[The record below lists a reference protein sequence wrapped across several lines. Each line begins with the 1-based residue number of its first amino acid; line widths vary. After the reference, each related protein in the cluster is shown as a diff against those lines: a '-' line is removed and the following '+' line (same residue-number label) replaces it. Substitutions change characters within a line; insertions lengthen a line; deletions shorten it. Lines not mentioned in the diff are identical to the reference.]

1 MTSSRKPLRVGFLID
16 NLKVPAWVACIVG
29 QVQASD
35 CAEIAAIVVNRT
47 HDAPL
52 RDRLAFSGLL
62 FSAFC
67 LLDRMVF
74 RASNNPFRRIDIAT
88 EVPAA
93 ETFAVAP
100 RTSGSTDWFGEADLA
115 RIRRLELD
123 VLLCFGC
130 RTLRGGILDAA
141 RYGVWSY
148 CHGADETGQG
158 ESGLFWD
165 MYRGKSVS
173 TVELRI
179 DGPSPRGRQVIY
191 QSVGNLI
198 PWSYAK
204 NVYYHY
210 YYKSTSFVPR
220 RLKLLAE
227 QGFPAIEKLSGDGE
241 CPAQGRIPTNREML
255 GFLPRHAAL
264 LAGKAARRCFWA
276 EQWFLVVN
284 PGPRLAPS
292 ASSQQA
298 KIHRAPPGQFWAD
311 PFPVV
316 VDGQVWVFFE
326 NYSFGSKKAVISCA
340 PVSADGALGDVST
353 ALECSYHLSYPF
365 ILEHQGD
372 LYMVPDT
379 WAEKRVE
386 LWRCRKFPDDW
397 VMERVLLD
405 GLMMSDPTIHP
416 QDGKLWLFGTVSEA
430 REWANDELHLYMAD
444 ALDGVWRPHP
454 ANPVVSDSRRAR
466 PAGRLFF
473 RDGHLIRPA
482 QDCSKN
488 YGWAVVLNRVDELSE
503 GAYTETPIGRID
515 GSYLP
520 GNRGTHTLNYAG
532 GLEFLDGRTMGR
544 KGSWGPRGEIVP
556 KLLR

>member
-1 MTSSRKPLRVGFLID
+1 M
-16 NLKVPAWVACIVG
+16 
-29 QVQASD
+29 
-35 CAEIAAIVVNRT
+35 
-47 HDAPL
+47 
-52 RDRLAFSGLL
+52 
-62 FSAFC
+62 
-67 LLDRMVF
+67 
-74 RASNNPFRRIDIAT
+74 
-88 EVPAA
+88 
-93 ETFAVAP
+93 
-100 RTSGSTDWFGEADLA
+100 
-115 RIRRLELD
+115 
-123 VLLCFGC
+123 
-130 RTLRGGILDAA
+130 RGGILDAA

-148 CHGADETGQG
+148 CHGAPMRRGQG

-173 TVELRI
+173 TCRIAI

-227 QGFPAIEKLSGDGE
+227 QGFPAIEKLSGDGRM
-241 CPAQGRIPTNREML
+241 PNARPHPHQPGDA
-255 GFLPRHAAL
+255 GFSAAPCG
-264 LAGKAARRCFWA
+264 LAGRQSRSSLFLG

-292 ASSQQA
+292 GKFTTGENTSPRPARSVLGRS
-298 KIHRAPPGQFWAD
+298 GFL
-311 PFPVV
+311 VV